1 MENYIPDIYQKS
13 IFDINYDTLKT
24 RGIKCL
30 LIDLENTIS
39 PIAVKEP
46 NRKVRELFDELKT
59 KGFKVII
66 FSNAPKKKVKPFKE
80 ILDVESCANAK
91 KPFQKKYNQIIKKF
105 NYNVSEI
112 ACIGDQLITDIK
124 GGNKVGI
131 TTILVNPIG
140 TKDRLITKFGRLL
153 EKRILQ
159 KLRDNNLFS
168 RGKYYE

>member
-1 MENYIPDIYQKS
+1 MEKYIPDIYQKS
-13 IFDINYDTLKT
+13 IFSVNYDMLKS

-39 PIAVKEP
+39 PITVKEP
-46 NRKVRELFDELKT
+46 NRKTRELFDELKT

-66 FSNAPKKKVKPFKE
+66 FSNAPKKCVKPFKE
-80 ILDVESCANAK
+80 ILDVDSCANAR
-91 KPFQKKYNQIIKKF
+91 KPFSKKYNKILKEF
-105 NYNVSEI
+105 NYNVSEV

-131 TTILVNPIG
+131 TTILVNSIG
-140 TKDRLITKFGRLL
+140 TKERIVTKITRMF

-168 RGKYYE
+168 KGKYYE